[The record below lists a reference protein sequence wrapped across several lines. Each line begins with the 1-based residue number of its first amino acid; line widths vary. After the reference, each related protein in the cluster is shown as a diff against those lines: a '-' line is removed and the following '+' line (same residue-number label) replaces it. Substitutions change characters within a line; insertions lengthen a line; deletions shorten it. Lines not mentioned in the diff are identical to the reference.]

1 MQCHGPSDIDCIS
14 CRNRLKSCKIP
25 ETKLIKCKP
34 ECSKEAASTIAT
46 STIKAFYDENRTFQS
61 EITSGESNL
70 QRIIIYFGIA
80 ALILLLCLTIIWWF
94 IFKKWMAKKGVPLDT
109 VAFTNGTQSESQ
121 AMISERSENVEE
133 QQIIVGSE
141 LPTSGIVNDNLLWDT
156 RVALGAGGFGDV
168 YKVYIFIYYNKLL

>member
-1 MQCHGPSDIDCIS
+1 
-14 CRNRLKSCKIP
+14 
-25 ETKLIKCKP
+25 
-34 ECSKEAASTIAT
+34 
-46 STIKAFYDENRTFQS
+46 
-61 EITSGESNL
+61 
-70 QRIIIYFGIA
+70 
-80 ALILLLCLTIIWWF
+80 
-94 IFKKWMAKKGVPLDT
+94 MAKKGVPLDT

-168 YKVYIFIYYNKLL
+168 YKCLYRNNDKYLYVAVKVAKNDSPDAFNERECMARLKHP